1 MSKRFVF
8 WQTSIIIV
16 CSVLCTATDV
26 GAKTGLNTRSQTEQS
41 ISPPVKLVRIPRHL
55 INNIDE
61 VIDGI
66 RKSRI
71 WDDIDDFIRRIPFPQ
86 NTRNP
91 IPKNDDFWDKVKY
104 VFKIAVSNLKYPQ
117 RPSNVRN
124 GQLNRI
130 LDKVYV
136 NHNCL
141 GILPCGIM
149 LENFFKTNLGEP
161 SYHSRGTEQIM
172 RLNNLLSEGV
182 LDPHDYNVAK
192 DVRDDLKYAMN
203 WP

>member
-41 ISPPVKLVRIPRHL
+41 ISPPVKLVRIPRNL

-71 WDDIDDFIRRIPFPQ
+71 WDDIGDVIKRIPFPA
-86 NTRNP
+86 NTEKP
-91 IPKNDDFWDKVKY
+91 ISENDDFWRIVKDQS
-104 VFKIAVSNLKYPQ
+104 KKAIRNLKYPQ
-117 RPSNVRN
+117 RPSDVKN
-124 GQLNRI
+124 GNLNRI

-136 NHNCL
+136 NHNCR

-149 LENFFKTNLGEP
+149 MENLFKINLDEP
-161 SYHSRGTEQIM
+161 SYRSRGTEQIM

-182 LDPHDYNVAK
+182 LDPRDYNVAK
-192 DVRDDLKYAMN
+192 DVRDDLMYAMN